1 MVFDLS
7 NLDNNY
13 IIAFS
18 AVFLTAYIYVASK
31 VQLPK
36 GYMELYN
43 NAIFR
48 VAFLILLATI
58 NYGKAYHVAI
68 TLAFVYTLSILY
80 LHEYNTNENFAYL
93 KAYQNILSR
102 KEEV

>member
-48 VAFLILLATI
+48 VAFLVLLATI

-68 TLAFVYTLSILY
+68 TLALVYALSILY
-80 LHEYNTNENFAYL
+80 LHEYNTKETFAYL
-93 KAYQNILSR
+93 EAYQNSLSR
-102 KEEV
+102 KEEI